1 MAASKR
7 MKRHHALEKIPF
19 PQLCSTYLS
28 LSSHR
33 RHIALLLRVH
43 LKTGHPESFNI
54 LRQTLLN
61 MLATFLDFADSFSI
75 YFQDTKT
82 IHGLSH
88 YYMLIMFWLVFG
100 EFLFLRGL

>member
-1 MAASKR
+1 

-28 LSSHR
+28 YRH
-33 RHIALLLRVH
+33 HIALLLRVH

-75 YFQDTKT
+75 YF
-82 IHGLSH
+82 
-88 YYMLIMFWLVFG
+88 
-100 EFLFLRGL
+100 